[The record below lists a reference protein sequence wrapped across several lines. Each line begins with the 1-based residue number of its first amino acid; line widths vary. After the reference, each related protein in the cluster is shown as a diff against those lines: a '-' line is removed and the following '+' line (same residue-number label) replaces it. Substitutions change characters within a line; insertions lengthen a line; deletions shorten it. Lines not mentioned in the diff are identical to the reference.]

1 MQYCS
6 HCHKT
11 FSSQTQFCPEDG
23 SRLETRTEFD
33 VGMVVRDKYKILEI
47 LGEGGM
53 GRVYKVKDLYFKYGR
68 NLGAMKVPSAELASN
83 PSYLERFIDE
93 AAKARALDHPN
104 IVRVENVDKT
114 ESGIPFLVMELVEG
128 LSLRAWIKRQSRFDW
143 RQAATIAREIA
154 LALAAAHAEGLVH
167 CDIKPENILSVNRE
181 QPAPLKVADFGLAK
195 ATEAL
200 RSRLTQVRGSTW
212 DGSTV
217 AGSLDYMSPEQ
228 TLSRDRVTE
237 SSDIY
242 SLGIILYELLAGRT
256 PFAHIR
262 EQEALIRAHREEQ
275 PASLRGLPSLPP
287 SLVRLV
293 ESMLEKDPSWR
304 PSAGAVVASLD
315 AILATEAQL
324 PEQAASVRRETFFD
338 PAAVP
343 NVPVSPSGAPVR
355 DTPRTELAHQQTAP
369 VFISGSHVP
378 GVDKP
383 GQPAPGRVKRL
394 PGPPLSSRNKKILWA
409 GIALAVLA
417 LLADALM
424 WIYRY
429 VLFASTEFTIFVTL
443 SVLILGIA
451 TVLVFSLAL
460 WKPRAGM
467 WLGASLTIA
476 EVVLLTAITAKEG
489 PPPRDLFLALT
500 LFIGEPLIPTL
511 IVLLM
516 VRLDRRRAGSVDRPM
531 LTGKESG
538 PKANGGLNRLLGLP
552 LSSRYKK
559 ILWVGIVSA
568 VLLGISQLVLNHID
582 SWNEVILGCSVA
594 AVIVFSLALWKP
606 RVGMWSG
613 AILSGA
619 NIALI
624 VTKLNEWI
632 SSITGEI
639 FLQAVFLVVVPL
651 ILMLIVLLLVRLD
664 RRRSRSVDSAAS

>member
-1 MQYCS
+1 
-6 HCHKT
+6 
-11 FSSQTQFCPEDG
+11 
-23 SRLETRTEFD
+23 
-33 VGMVVRDKYKILEI
+33 
-47 LGEGGM
+47 
-53 GRVYKVKDLYFKYGR
+53 
-68 NLGAMKVPSAELASN
+68 
-83 PSYLERFIDE
+83 
-93 AAKARALDHPN
+93 
-104 IVRVENVDKT
+104 
-114 ESGIPFLVMELVEG
+114 
-128 LSLRAWIKRQSRFDW
+128 
-143 RQAATIAREIA
+143 
-154 LALAAAHAEGLVH
+154 
-167 CDIKPENILSVNRE
+167 
-181 QPAPLKVADFGLAK
+181 
-195 ATEAL
+195 
-200 RSRLTQVRGSTW
+200 
-212 DGSTV
+212 
-217 AGSLDYMSPEQ
+217 
-228 TLSRDRVTE
+228 
-237 SSDIY
+237 
-242 SLGIILYELLAGRT
+242 
-256 PFAHIR
+256 
-262 EQEALIRAHREEQ
+262 
-275 PASLRGLPSLPP
+275 
-287 SLVRLV
+287 
-293 ESMLEKDPSWR
+293 
-304 PSAGAVVASLD
+304 
-315 AILATEAQL
+315 
-324 PEQAASVRRETFFD
+324 
-338 PAAVP
+338 
-343 NVPVSPSGAPVR
+343 
-355 DTPRTELAHQQTAP
+355 
-369 VFISGSHVP
+369 
-378 GVDKP
+378 VDKP

-443 SVLILGIA
+443 SVIILGIA